1 MMKRQYHTSG
11 AGAFRTRIDI
21 YHDGTKISTEIFWD
35 DEADAQVEHLE
46 KQGYT
51 RGFTRTQLHEEVK
64 KLKHLLDHFLIEEE
78 KPND

>member
-1 MMKRQYHTSG
+1 MKRQYRTSD

-46 KQGYT
+46 EQGYT
-51 RGFTRTQLHEEVK
+51 RGFTRAEVESAEK
-64 KLKHLLDHFLIEEE
+64 FFKNLQDNCIEGA
-78 KPND
+78 